1 MALSVKR
8 SKPVKADRLPL
19 RQKISYGIGQAAA
32 GLHGYAIGVF
42 LLFYYN
48 QVLGLSAGLAGLA
61 IGLATVV
68 DAFTDPL
75 VGSISDRWRS
85 PLGRRHPFLYVSVL
99 PVARAWLP
107 IRREDADQDDAR
119 SLRPEG
125 VLGARPF

>member
-1 MALSVKR
+1 M
-8 SKPVKADRLPL
+8 KADRLLL
-19 RQKISYGIGQAAA
+19 RLKISYGIGQAAA

-48 QVLGLSAGLAGLA
+48 QVL
-61 IGLATVV
+61 GLATVV